1 MAVMLCEHDET
12 EKLYR
17 IPDRMEF
24 IRCFDR
30 GDDIKTPVRDRIGY
44 EMEHLGYIN
53 IKIPKLTMDYAF
65 VMDVNDKYAN
75 RVVTLY
81 RLNNGEIDRVKVKK
95 KIYESKPILKGMIIR
110 TVEASQDRR
119 WKKTPDGFVQIDE
132 YETILKKWC
141 EVK

>member
-1 MAVMLCEHDET
+1 
-12 EKLYR
+12 
-17 IPDRMEF
+17 
-24 IRCFDR
+24 
-30 GDDIKTPVRDRIGY
+30 
-44 EMEHLGYIN
+44 
-53 IKIPKLTMDYAF
+53 MDYAF

-110 TVEASQDRR
+110 TVEASQERR
-119 WKKTPDGFVQIDE
+119 WKKTLDGFVQIDE